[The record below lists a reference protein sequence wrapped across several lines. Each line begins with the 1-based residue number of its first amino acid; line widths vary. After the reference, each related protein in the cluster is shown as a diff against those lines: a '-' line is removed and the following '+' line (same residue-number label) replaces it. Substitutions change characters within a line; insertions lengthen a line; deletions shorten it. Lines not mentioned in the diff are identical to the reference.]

1 MFYKQDV
8 MIQIPAVLF
17 KYKKKLS
24 VTGMVSGRYNKE
36 DKFNYW
42 EVIKCLI
49 SDQGK
54 GC

>member
-17 KYKKKLS
+17 KYKVKKVS

-36 DKFNYW
+36 DKFNY
-42 EVIKCLI
+42 
-49 SDQGK
+49 
-54 GC
+54 